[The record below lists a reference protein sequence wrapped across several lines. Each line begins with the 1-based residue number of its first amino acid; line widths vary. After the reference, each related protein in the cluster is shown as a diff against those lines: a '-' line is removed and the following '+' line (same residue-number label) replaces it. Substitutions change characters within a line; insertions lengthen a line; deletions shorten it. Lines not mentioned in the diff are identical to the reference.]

1 MSSSLTPC
9 SAARHD
15 APGGLLATLG
25 AVPDPRDPR
34 GVRHA
39 LPVVLAMT
47 AAAVLAGA
55 RSFTAIGEW
64 VADQGQ
70 DVMKQLGAAGSERP
84 SESTIRR
91 VLTSVDGQVLD
102 QLIGAFVWTRSA
114 VIDQRRVIA
123 IDGKTIRGARSRHDP
138 DQGTPHLVAALDH
151 HAGAVLGQ
159 VAVSAK
165 SNEIPAV
172 RTLLASFDLT
182 GAVVTVDAMHT
193 QTDTA
198 QVIIEAGGA
207 YVFTVKNNQP
217 SLYAACKD
225 LPWAEVPGHS
235 TLTTGHG
242 RRARRTIKVVQAP
255 AWVQFP
261 GARQIAQIR
270 RTVTRAGKRT
280 VEVVYVITSADPQ
293 TAPPATLAAWVK
305 GHWGIENQ
313 LHWVRDV
320 TYDEDRSQI
329 RTVPPPRHGQPAQP
343 GHQYPTH
350 SRSPTSPPA
359 CSGPPQTT
367 PHHWPSSNSP
377 DSVGPRAPIPG
388 YDLARLRGLPC
399 GQTRHQP

>member
-1 MSSSLTPC
+1 
-9 SAARHD
+9 
-15 APGGLLATLG
+15 
-25 AVPDPRDPR
+25 
-34 GVRHA
+34 
-39 LPVVLAMT
+39 MT
-47 AAAVLAGA
+47 VAAVLAGA

-64 VADQGQ
+64 VADSGQ

-165 SNEIPAV
+165 TNEIPAV

-193 QTDTA
+193 QR
-198 QVIIEAGGA
+198 
-207 YVFTVKNNQP
+207 

-280 VEVVYVITSADPQ
+280 VEVVYVITSADHQ
-293 TAPPATLAAWVK
+293 AAPPATLAAWVK
-305 GHWGIENQ
+305 GHWAIENQ

-320 TYDEDRSQI
+320 TYDEDRSQV
-329 RTVPPPRHGQPAQP
+329 RTGHAPRVMATFRNAAISLLRMTGWTCIAAGLRHHARHPE
-343 GHQYPTH
+343 
-350 SRSPTSPPA
+350 
-359 CSGPPQTT
+359 QTLT
-367 PHHWPSSNSP
+367 C
-377 DSVGPRAPIPG
+377 
-388 YDLARLRGLPC
+388 LLTC
-399 GQTRHQP
+399 

>member
-1 MSSSLTPC
+1 
-9 SAARHD
+9 
-15 APGGLLATLG
+15 
-25 AVPDPRDPR
+25 
-34 GVRHA
+34 
-39 LPVVLAMT
+39 MT
-47 AAAVLAGA
+47 VAAVLAGA

-70 DVMKQLGAAGSERP
+70 EVMTQLGAAGAERP

-91 VLTSVDGQVLD
+91 VLTRVDGQVLD

-138 DQGTPHLVAALDH
+138 DQDTPHLVAALDH

-225 LPWAEVPGHS
+225 LPWAQAPGHS

-270 RTVTRAGKRT
+270 RTVIRAGKRT
-280 VEVVYVITSADPQ
+280 VEVVYVITSADHQ
-293 TAPPATLAAWVK
+293 AAPPATLAAWVK
-305 GHWGIENQ
+305 GHWSIENQ

-320 TYDEDRSQI
+320 TYDEDRSQV
-329 RTVPPPRHGQPAQP
+329 RTGHAPRVMATFRNTAISLLRMTGWTCIAAGLRHHARHPE
-343 GHQYPTH
+343 
-350 SRSPTSPPA
+350 
-359 CSGPPQTT
+359 QTLT
-367 PHHWPSSNSP
+367 C
-377 DSVGPRAPIPG
+377 
-388 YDLARLRGLPC
+388 LLTC
-399 GQTRHQP
+399 

>member
-1 MSSSLTPC
+1 
-9 SAARHD
+9 
-15 APGGLLATLG
+15 
-25 AVPDPRDPR
+25 
-34 GVRHA
+34 
-39 LPVVLAMT
+39 MT
-47 AAAVLAGA
+47 VAAVLAGA
-55 RSFTAIGEW
+55 RPFTAIGEW
-64 VADQGQ
+64 VADSGQ

-165 SNEIPAV
+165 TNEIPAV

-193 QTDTA
+193 QR
-198 QVIIEAGGA
+198 
-207 YVFTVKNNQP
+207 

-280 VEVVYVITSADPQ
+280 VEVVYVITSADHQ
-293 TAPPATLAAWVK
+293 AAPPATLAAWVK
-305 GHWGIENQ
+305 GHWAIENQ

-320 TYDEDRSQI
+320 TYDEDRSQV
-329 RTVPPPRHGQPAQP
+329 RTGHAPRVMATFRNAAISLLRMTGWTCIAAGLRHHARHPE
-343 GHQYPTH
+343 
-350 SRSPTSPPA
+350 
-359 CSGPPQTT
+359 QTLT
-367 PHHWPSSNSP
+367 C
-377 DSVGPRAPIPG
+377 
-388 YDLARLRGLPC
+388 LLTC
-399 GQTRHQP
+399 

>member
-1 MSSSLTPC
+1 M
-9 SAARHD
+9 
-15 APGGLLATLG
+15 LG

-47 AAAVLAGA
+47 VAAVLAGA

-70 DVMKQLGAAGSERP
+70 DVMKQLGAVGSERP

-151 HAGAVLGQ
+151 HAGVVLGQ

-280 VEVVYVITSADPQ
+280 VEVVYVITSADHQ
-293 TAPPATLAAWVK
+293 AAPPATLAAWVK

-320 TYDEDRSQI
+320 TYDEDRSQVRTGHAPCVMATI
-329 RTVPPPRHGQPAQP
+329 RNTAISLLRMTGWTCIAAGLRHHARHPE
-343 GHQYPTH
+343 
-350 SRSPTSPPA
+350 
-359 CSGPPQTT
+359 QTLT
-367 PHHWPSSNSP
+367 C
-377 DSVGPRAPIPG
+377 
-388 YDLARLRGLPC
+388 LLTC
-399 GQTRHQP
+399 